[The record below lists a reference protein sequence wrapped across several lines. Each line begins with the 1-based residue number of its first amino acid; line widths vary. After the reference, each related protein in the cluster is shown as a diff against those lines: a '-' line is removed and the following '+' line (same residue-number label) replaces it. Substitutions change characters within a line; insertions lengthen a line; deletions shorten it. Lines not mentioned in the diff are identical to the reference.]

1 MTTIERVT
9 MKHSGT
15 KAEIQAPVTAVKTY
29 ERSGWTLVEKTAT
42 DPPETPAPAGKAR
55 SAKEESK

>member
-1 MTTIERVT
+1 